1 MTMDVYPR
9 AWNLFTGLA
18 LVSGC
23 SGRTISSDGDS
34 TDSINDGE
42 TTLNPDSPDS
52 SSDTSSDSGPDTG
65 TPECYDDVECGYGF
79 YCYDGIC
86 EYAPQHDGHYPD
98 YDCYED
104 YECGELGLCEFN
116 YCQSVYYPPQ
126 CDFGLLGGPTLE
138 IPDQALAL
146 AFIDVDQD
154 GAEELVVATQT
165 QLHVYEN
172 GAFGPV
178 SHARGE
184 GSPSVDAMVGGD
196 FDGNPGSDVM
206 LLHDDELDM
215 HASDGLGNLLS
226 ALPTPSPYPSLRGLE
241 AGEVDA
247 QPLTDLLAWGS
258 ETSGIYYGN
267 GSAVGVVGGDVT
279 SGSVRELGL
288 LNEGFTL
295 LSGNQLWFAD
305 VNGLVFGSVF
315 LRGDSP
321 HAQAS
326 IDSFGAP
333 LEAGTSIID
342 DWTLVEVYDRS
353 SLNQTGRW
361 GLPTIVMHARAGDLE
376 GLDENDELALILDD
390 GNLLLM
396 IGGQCL
402 LPVPLDGAAI
412 ELAFG
417 DHDGDGDDE
426 LAVLT
431 SVDTISIIDVE

>member
-42 TTLNPDSPDS
+42 TTLNPDGPDS
-52 SSDTSSDSGPDTG
+52 SSDSGPDTSS
-65 TPECYDDVECGYGF
+65 PECYDDADCGYGF
-79 YCYDGIC
+79 YCYNGIC

-116 YCQSVYYPPQ
+116 YCQFINYPPQ
-126 CDFGLLGGPTLE
+126 CDFVLPEGLTLE

-146 AFIDVDQD
+146 AFVDVDQD
-154 GAEELVVATQT
+154 GAHELVVATQT

-178 SHARGE
+178 SHARGD
-184 GSPSVDAMVGGD
+184 GSASVDAMVGGD

-206 LLHDDELDM
+206 LLHDDWFDV
-215 HASDGLGNLLS
+215 HASDGLGNLGPALTSLS
-226 ALPTPSPYPSLRGLE
+226 PQPQLVGLA
-241 AGEVDA
+241 AGEFDD
-247 QPLTDLLAWGS
+247 QPLTDLLTWGS
-258 ETSGIYYGN
+258 NLSGVIFGDGTTSGFFGGN
-267 GSAVGVVGGDVT
+267 AT
-279 SGSVRELGL
+279 SGSARELGL
-288 LNEGFTL
+288 PGEGYTL
-295 LSGNQLWFAD
+295 LIDNELQFSDLDGSN
-305 VNGLVFGSVF
+305 VSSVF

-321 HAQAS
+321 RTQAS
-326 IDSFGAP
+326 IDSFGAA

-353 SLNQTGRW
+353 SSNQTGRW

-376 GLDENDELALILDD
+376 GLDENDELALIVDD

-431 SVDTISIIDVE
+431 SVDTVSIIDLE